1 MRVGVGVGVGVGFRT
16 VKLAWL
22 ETEPDVDEPV
32 ATPVPVPLSE
42 AVCPPGALVGMENCA
57 RTWVVW
63 LACSVPTVH
72 VAVPSPLAQVLKVG
86 APKLVGAPETWTVTL
101 LALPPVG
108 QTLITNCSAWPG
120 CTELDVAC
128 TLMQSSVRLAF
139 PDDVGLGEGLGD
151 GPGPVVGGGGNGWH
165 TPLGPAAPVDCT
177 AAKAPA
183 AVPTHSTD
191 TPAKAANTVDPARP
205 LRRGTPGW
213 ELSCGVNSRFS
224 IIG

>member
-1 MRVGVGVGVGVGFRT
+1 VGVGVGVGVGFRT
-16 VKLAWL
+16 VKPAWL
-22 ETEPDVDEPV
+22 ETEPDVVEPA

-42 AVCPPGALVGMENCA
+42 EVCPLGALVGMANCA
-57 RTWVVW
+57 RNWVVW
-63 LACSVPTVH
+63 FACSVPTVH
-72 VAVPSPLAQVLKVG
+72 VAVPSPLAQVLKLGV
-86 APKLVGAPETWTVTL
+86 PKLVGTPETCTATL

-108 QTLITNCSAWPG
+108 QMLITNCSAWPG

-165 TPLGPAAPVDCT
+165 TLVGAVAPLACT
-177 AAKAPA
+177 PAKAAA

-205 LRRGTPGW
+205 LRREAPGW